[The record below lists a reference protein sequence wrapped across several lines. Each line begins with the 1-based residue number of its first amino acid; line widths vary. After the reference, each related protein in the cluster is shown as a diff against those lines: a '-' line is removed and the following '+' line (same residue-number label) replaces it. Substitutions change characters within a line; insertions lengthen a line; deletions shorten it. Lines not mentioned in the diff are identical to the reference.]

1 MRLFQHKTWF
11 LLIVILLVGSGK
23 AVQAQTTDSTQVN
36 ELGNNPPANPVVTPT
51 DTIIPTIV
59 RPKVVSPQKK
69 SLLEK
74 LFVGGSGDL
83 GFQSNP
89 YYGSYFTIGASPILG
104 YRLTKNFAVGPG
116 ILYQYYNIGGY
127 KFHDYGAKIFGQF
140 LIYKGIMAHAEH
152 EIRSTQ
158 YEPGSINSNDRYTF
172 RTSLVGGGYR
182 QMASNRFGF
191 DLYLLFPIVTAA
203 SNAVNTAPVFRGGI
217 IYNLK

>member
-1 MRLFQHKTWF
+1 MNWVFLTLFSLF
-11 LLIVILLVGSGK
+11 VGLSTISK
-23 AVQAQTTDSTQVN
+23 AQTIDTTQVN
-36 ELGNNPPANPVVTPT
+36 ELGNTPPAMPVVTPA

-59 RPKVVSPQKK
+59 RPKAAEPQKR
-69 SLLEK
+69 SILEK

-89 YYGSYFTIGASPILG
+89 YYGSYFSIGASPILG

-116 ILYQYYNIGGY
+116 ILYQYYSIGGY
-127 KFHDYGAKIFGQF
+127 KFHDYGGKIFAQY

-152 EIRSTQ
+152 EIRNTQ
-158 YEPGSINSNDRYTF
+158 YDSGSISSNDRYTF
-172 RTSLVGGGYR
+172 RTSLMGGGYR

-191 DLYLLFPIVTAA
+191 DLYLLFPIVTSAD
-203 SNAVNTAPVFRGGI
+203 NAVNSSPVFRGGV